1 MSFFFPVCGGGLR
14 DQQYWPFSSCG
25 SDTHCDV
32 GTDAHKD
39 LLFWTP
45 GSHNCP
51 HFSSWGGGFCEISIC
66 WWFLVG
72 FFSLF
77 SVCII
82 LWLPYKRSWS
92 WWQPSWW
99 SHLFIREWAEAIHHC
114 AGITEMVSGS
124 SSSGSL
130 ELDWNYSPRETCT
143 FILSTQQLFQ
153 TLVSTQPCQAADSH
167 TGGSGCF
174 MCG

>member
-1 MSFFFPVCGGGLR
+1 MEVWEINSIDHSLPVDQIRIVMLEQMLTRIYCFGPRAHIIAPISVHGEVDFVRFPFV
-14 DQQYWPFSSCG
+14 
-25 SDTHCDV
+25 
-32 GTDAHKD
+32 
-39 LLFWTP
+39 
-45 GSHNCP
+45 
-51 HFSSWGGGFCEISIC
+51 GGF
-66 WWFLVG
+66 WLVG

-143 FILSTQQLFQ
+143 FILSTQQFFQ